1 MKNSKKMFVILEMV
15 LAVLVLVLAIVMI
28 REQGRGNCHKVSVIL
43 SDSDSGRWSA
53 FRYGLKMAAEDQGLE
68 MFVVSTGEM
77 LTVEE
82 EIRLIQEEINNG
94 ADAVIVQPVT
104 GAETERKLKETAK
117 KIPVMLA
124 GNTASEDKETSLLP
138 VTETDHYA
146 MGRALAEEVL
156 KDYNGNVAGKTLGI
170 VTQNEVSADA
180 VSRNNGFQDGI
191 KGKGARISWSVSDS
205 LENQSKTDLVIALDD
220 ASLTMAGEC
229 SASNNLHGALVYGI
243 GNSTDAVYYLDTG
256 IAACLV
262 VPDEFNAGYQ
272 SMTEVAENLKHH
284 FHKMKSQTLS
294 FTVMRREEL
303 FSPKN
308 QEILFTMS
316 Q

>member
-1 MKNSKKMFVILEMV
+1 MKNSKKMFVILEMA

-28 REQGRGNCHKVSVIL
+28 REQGRGESHKVSVIL

-53 FRYGLKMAAEDQGLE
+53 FRYGLKMAAEDQELE
-68 MFVVSTGEM
+68 MFVASTGEM

-94 ADAVIVQPVT
+94 ADAVIVQPVP
-104 GAETERKLKETAK
+104 GAETERKLKEAAK
-117 KIPVMLA
+117 KIPIMLA
-124 GNTASEDKETSLLP
+124 ENTASGDRETSLLP
-138 VTETDHYA
+138 VTEADHYA
-146 MGRALAEEVL
+146 MGKALAEEVL

-170 VTQNEVSADA
+170 VIQNEVSADA
-180 VSRNNGFQDGI
+180 VSRKNGFQDGL

-205 LENQSKTDLVIALDD
+205 LEDQSKADLVIALDD

-229 SASNNLHGALVYGI
+229 SASNDLHGALVYGI

-308 QEILFTMS
+308 QEVLFTMS

>member
-1 MKNSKKMFVILEMV
+1 MKNSKKMFVILEIS

-28 REQGRGNCHKVSVIL
+28 RGQGRGDSHKVFVIL

-68 MFVVSTGEM
+68 MFVASTGEE
-77 LTVEE
+77 LTMEE
-82 EIRLIQEEINNG
+82 EIRLIQEEINN
-94 ADAVIVQPVT
+94 
-104 GAETERKLKETAK
+104 
-117 KIPVMLA
+117 
-124 GNTASEDKETSLLP
+124 EDRETSLLP
-138 VTETDHYA
+138 VTQTDHYA
-146 MGRALAEEVL
+146 MGRALAQEVL

-170 VTQNEVSADA
+170 VTQNENSADA
-180 VSRNNGFQDGI
+180 ISRKNGFQDGL

-205 LENQSKTDLVIALDD
+205 LENQSKADLVIALDD

-229 SASNNLHGALVYGI
+229 SASNDLHGALVYGI

-262 VPDEFNAGYQ
+262 VPDEFNTGYQ
-272 SMTEVAENLKHH
+272 CMTEVAEKLKHY
-284 FHKMKSQTLS
+284 FYKMESQTLS

-303 FSPKN
+303 FSPEN
-308 QEILFTMS
+308 QEILYTMS